1 MKELRNDLEETRAE
15 IKVNNLS
22 INAQLQEL
30 KSMIEVKT
38 NAAPPPPCE
47 PKPVMH
53 VHHSKKA
60 TKEQYDGIRFRGIP
74 ELKTSN
80 SRERYEHDLKQVKLI
95 TKHLNVTCNVTDL
108 KRLGKFSEG
117 KDRTLIAKIDSDYA
131 KRLILLSL
139 RKMKDYRTPVFISKE
154 LNPEEQKIEN
164 ELLQKRREMLKNG
177 INKNQIRIRNL
188 KLQQN
193 IDKKWVDI
201 DSNLSNPS
209 DNASIE

>member
-1 MKELRNDLEETRAE
+1 
-15 IKVNNLS
+15 
-22 INAQLQEL
+22 
-30 KSMIEVKT
+30 
-38 NAAPPPPCE
+38 
-47 PKPVMH
+47 MH
-53 VHHSKKA
+53 VHHSKNA

-139 RKMKDYRTPVFISKE
+139 RKMKDYKTPVFISKE
-154 LNPEEQKIEN
+154 LNPEERKIEY
-164 ELLQKRREMLKNG
+164 ELL
-177 INKNQIRIRNL
+177 
-188 KLQQN
+188 LQQ
-193 IDKKWVDI
+193 KTS
-201 DSNLSNPS
+201 SNVKYGTKIIKYGS
-209 DNASIE
+209 ET